1 VLARTMLC
9 HCRLRTADLPC
20 SSHLSFRIFRLSLPW
35 QETYFRGFLSK
46 SLLMNRLF
54 SALAIFLLIGLFT
67 SGCQYQ
73 LGDVKGSSYAGIN
86 NIHVPIFK
94 NHTLEPRLSS
104 LVTNAVLKEI
114 QADSTYT
121 VTKRSSCD
129 AVLVGNI
136 REVKKRQLRSVPND
150 TLESQELILFLYIDF
165 HLEDPNTGRRIEST
179 AVEGDSYGKSK
190 QTDGEEVITARQGRV
205 IGETIQFLDPSYQVG
220 ERNALSF
227 AAQDLAT
234 KLVSQLANCW

>member
-1 VLARTMLC
+1 
-9 HCRLRTADLPC
+9 
-20 SSHLSFRIFRLSLPW
+20 
-35 QETYFRGFLSK
+35 
-46 SLLMNRLF
+46 MNRLF
-54 SALAIFLLIGLFT
+54 SALALSLLFGLFT
-67 SGCQYQ
+67 SGCQYE
-73 LGDVKGSSYAGIN
+73 LGDVKPSYEAGIN

-136 REVKKRQLRSVPND
+136 REVKKRQLRSDPND

-179 AVEGDSYGKSK
+179 AVEGDFYGKSK
-190 QTDGEEVITARQGRV
+190 QIEGEEVIKAGQGRV
-205 IGETIQFLDPSYQVG
+205 IGETIQFVDPSYQVG
-220 ERNALSF
+220 ERNALSL

>member
-1 VLARTMLC
+1 
-9 HCRLRTADLPC
+9 
-20 SSHLSFRIFRLSLPW
+20 
-35 QETYFRGFLSK
+35 
-46 SLLMNRLF
+46 MNRLF
-54 SALAIFLLIGLFT
+54 SALALSLLFGLFT
-67 SGCQYQ
+67 SGCQYE
-73 LGDVKGSSYAGIN
+73 LGDVKPSYYAGIN

-129 AVLVGNI
+129 AVLVGDI
-136 REVKKRQLRSVPND
+136 REVKKRQLRSDPND
-150 TLESQELILFLYIDF
+150 TLESQELVLFLYIDF

-179 AVEGDSYGKSK
+179 AVEGDFYGKSK
-190 QTDGEEVITARQGRV
+190 QIEGEEVIKAGQGRV
-205 IGETIQFLDPSYQVG
+205 IGETIQFVDPSYQVG
-220 ERNALSF
+220 ERNALSL

>member
-1 VLARTMLC
+1 
-9 HCRLRTADLPC
+9 
-20 SSHLSFRIFRLSLPW
+20 
-35 QETYFRGFLSK
+35 
-46 SLLMNRLF
+46 
-54 SALAIFLLIGLFT
+54 
-67 SGCQYQ
+67 
-73 LGDVKGSSYAGIN
+73 
-86 NIHVPIFK
+86 
-94 NHTLEPRLSS
+94 
-104 LVTNAVLKEI
+104 
-114 QADSTYT
+114 
-121 VTKRSSCD
+121 
-129 AVLVGNI
+129 LVGNI
-136 REVKKRQLRSVPND
+136 REIKKRQLRSVPND

-165 HLEDPNTGRRIEST
+165 HLEDPNTGRRIELT

>member
-1 VLARTMLC
+1 
-9 HCRLRTADLPC
+9 
-20 SSHLSFRIFRLSLPW
+20 
-35 QETYFRGFLSK
+35 
-46 SLLMNRLF
+46 MNRLF
-54 SALAIFLLIGLFT
+54 SALALSLLFGLFT
-67 SGCQYQ
+67 SGCQYE
-73 LGDVKGSSYAGIN
+73 LGDVKPSYYAGIN

-136 REVKKRQLRSVPND
+136 REVKKRQLRSDPND

-179 AVEGDSYGKSK
+179 AVEGDFYGKSK
-190 QTDGEEVITARQGRV
+190 QIEGEELIKAGQGRV
-205 IGETIQFLDPSYQVG
+205 IGETIQFVDPSYQVG
-220 ERNALSF
+220 ERNALSL

>member
-1 VLARTMLC
+1 
-9 HCRLRTADLPC
+9 
-20 SSHLSFRIFRLSLPW
+20 
-35 QETYFRGFLSK
+35 
-46 SLLMNRLF
+46 MNRLF
-54 SALAIFLLIGLFT
+54 SALALSLLFGLFT
-67 SGCQYQ
+67 SGCQYE
-73 LGDVKGSSYAGIN
+73 LGDVKPSYYAGIN

-136 REVKKRQLRSVPND
+136 REVKKRQLRSARND
-150 TLESQELILFLYIDF
+150 TLESQELKLFLYIDF
-165 HLEDPNTGRRIEST
+165 HFEDPNTGRRIEST

-190 QTDGEEVITARQGRV
+190 QIEGEDVIKAREGRV
-205 IGETIQFLDPSYQVG
+205 IGETIQFVDPSYQVG
-220 ERNALSF
+220 ERNALSL
-227 AAQDLAT
+227 AAQDIAT
-234 KLVSQLANCW
+234 ELVYQLSNCW

>member
-1 VLARTMLC
+1 
-9 HCRLRTADLPC
+9 
-20 SSHLSFRIFRLSLPW
+20 
-35 QETYFRGFLSK
+35 
-46 SLLMNRLF
+46 MNRLF
-54 SALAIFLLIGLFT
+54 SALALSLLIGLFT
-67 SGCQYQ
+67 SGCQYE
-73 LGDVKGSSYAGIN
+73 LGDVKPSYYAGIN

-136 REVKKRQLRSVPND
+136 REVKKRQLRSNPND

-190 QTDGEEVITARQGRV
+190 QIEGEEVIKAGQGRV
-205 IGETIQFLDPSYQVG
+205 IGETIQFVDPSYQVG
-220 ERNALSF
+220 ERNALSL
-227 AAQDLAT
+227 AAQDIAT
-234 KLVSQLANCW
+234 ELVYQLSNGW